1 MWHIWKARNNWTYN
15 VKKVTELEVV
25 QKALVEWIEFKAT
38 PTEERKKIEEEW
50 WKQDRSHGNIRKLDV

>member
-15 VKKVTELEVV
+15 TKKVIGLKVL

-38 PTEERKKIEEEW
+38 QQKKEKKIAEEW
-50 WKQDRSHGNIRKLDV
+50 WKQDR